1 MSMSKSM
8 TDAVKWLRDHGG
20 DGVFADKSHQTLYAM
35 GEKAPFMRLTWN
47 QLAAIGAVEFYGN
60 RRCRIAGGNA

>member
-47 QLAAIGAVEFYGN
+47 QLAANRAVEFYGN
-60 RRCRIAGGNA
+60 RPCPAVGGFQ